1 MANRVLFISG
11 RCPHSKKIL
20 LGIQEY
26 PFLKSLF
33 KIVNVDTQPF
43 PNYVK
48 TVPAILINNQV
59 VTGEKVFEYFGKLVE
74 SKMEQEKREQTES
87 LSSKD
92 EGQCRINDDGELE
105 GYCGLGIGLDYSL
118 ISEKDDDC
126 SKATHKIET
135 TVSFLEGESDSS
147 SLQAQIKSM
156 EESDDRLSGK
166 RQQFDSDLER
176 MQQERGEINNGQMM
190 GGGRGPPQMDRA
202 MMGLR

>member
-1 MANRVLFISG
+1 MSDRVLFISG
-11 RCPHSKKIL
+11 RCEHCKKIL
-20 LGIQEY
+20 IGIQQHS
-26 PFLKSLF
+26 FLKPLF
-33 KIVNVDTQPF
+33 RVVNVDTQPY

-48 TVPAILINNQV
+48 SVPSILINSQV
-59 VTGEKVFEYFGKLVE
+59 ISGQTVFEYFGKLVE

-105 GYCGLGIGLDYSL
+105 GYCGLGIGLDYSM
-118 ISEKDDDC
+118 ISERDDDC

>member
-105 GYCGLGIGLDYSL
+105 GYCGLGIGLDYSM

>member
-33 KIVNVDTQPF
+33 KVVNVDTQPF

-59 VTGEKVFEYFGKLVE
+59 VTGDKVFEYFGKLVE

-87 LSSKD
+87 LEGKD

-105 GYCGLGIGLDYSL
+105 GYCGLGIGLDYSM

-156 EESDDRLSGK
+156 EESDDRISGK

>member
-33 KIVNVDTQPF
+33 KVVNVDRQPF

-87 LSSKD
+87 LEGKD

-105 GYCGLGIGLDYSL
+105 GYCGLGIGLDYSM

-190 GGGRGPPQMDRA
+190 GGGRGPPQMDRQ